1 LKEVVDY
8 DGSQGGVSYS
18 PETAGHVIYSSEYV
32 GITLPDL
39 SEYGFTQVWTSDEY
53 GFLVSPSYSY
63 SNEEPYES
71 LDNVYSAEECA
82 STCHSQYLPGG
93 EYDQIK
99 YTCNC
104 YYTVECREP
113 GILEKGRI
121 VFAIA
126 DPTNYSKEDYSA
138 YISDS
143 LSAYLPPACLKSY
156 CDYYY
161 SKKLAYCDYPNYRKE
176 ALRNAPYNSGYGS
189 GAVSDAPS
197 RPDVK
202 SYGFNYQWSTE
213 EGFMVAK
220 PPDYD
225 GSGYF
230 EPEYYVKYTMVD
242 DIVECARI
250 CSKNGAISGEYGYK
264 NMPKRCF
271 CNLKNVPNNKL
282 DLNSV
287 HDVIYEYCTEPKIIE
302 PNAIVFSSI
311 PKPNYCDY
319 SYCDIYGEARK
330 SYCYSDM
337 LQVREYPLKS
347 EIIFSQNP
355 EYSDPYKPPE
365 HGNGGQNAAYGQE
378 YVYGSSQEYG
388 NKGSQ
393 EYGNG
398 GSQEYGNG
406 GSQEY
411 GNGGSQEY
419 GNQGSPEYGNQGSP
433 EYGNQGSQ
441 DYGNGGSQDY
451 GNGGSQDYGNQD
463 SPEYGNQDSPEY
475 GNQDSPENGNQD
487 SQEYGNKGSQEN
499 GNKGS
504 QEYGN
509 GGSQEYGNQGS
520 QEYGN
525 GSSQEYGNGS
535 SQEYGNQGSPEYGN
549 QGSQEYVTSGSNGTY
564 ENTYPVQS
572 PHYED
577 THKAYPIDNHK
588 YVEINNNYDHHVY
601 DNPYTQNIPI
611 YEDGNA
617 DEPMPHGDTGLGYN
631 GINNGKYG
639 EQNKTDTEETIE
651 YVPSVLEEEK
661 QQNKFGNV
669 ASAQAAESSASRSEH
684 TLQIC
689 GLIGLIS
696 LLLA

>member
-1 LKEVVDY
+1 MKINLIVTIQAIILSSAESKPRRLKEVIDY
-8 DGSQGGVSYS
+8 DGSQGGVPYS

-53 GFLVSPSYSY
+53 GFLVSPSYSF

-242 DIVECARI
+242 DVVECARI

-287 HDVIYEYCTEPKIIE
+287 HDVMYEYCTEPKIIE

-347 EIIFSQNP
+347 ETIFSQNP

-365 HGNGGQNAAYGQE
+365 HGNGGQNSAYGQE
-378 YVYGSSQEYG
+378 YVYGSSQEY
-388 NKGSQ
+388 
-393 EYGNG
+393 
-398 GSQEYGNG
+398 
-406 GSQEY
+406 
-411 GNGGSQEY
+411 
-419 GNQGSPEYGNQGSP
+419 
-433 EYGNQGSQ
+433 
-441 DYGNGGSQDY
+441 
-451 GNGGSQDYGNQD
+451 
-463 SPEYGNQDSPEY
+463 
-475 GNQDSPENGNQD
+475 
-487 SQEYGNKGSQEN
+487 

-631 GINNGKYG
+631 EINNGKYG

-661 QQNKFGNV
+661 QQNKYGNV